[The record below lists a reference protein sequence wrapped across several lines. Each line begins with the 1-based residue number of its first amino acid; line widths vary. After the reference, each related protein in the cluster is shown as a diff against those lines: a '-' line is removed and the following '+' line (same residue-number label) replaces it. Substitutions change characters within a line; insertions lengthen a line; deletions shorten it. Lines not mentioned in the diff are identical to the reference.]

1 MSSSRS
7 RSASPVRNILSDEDY
22 VKCIKDH
29 NNGTMPKECD
39 PTLRYYV
46 ITQSHERDL
55 YGESTDVFSSRLH
68 LSHLLALVCLGTSQ
82 RQSSL
87 RNQPQT
93 KRIGWLLFENLYISN
108 LAWSLKRSE
117 TRTTEKEWF
126 INLFPEA
133 TEWPE
138 INWRREFDSIVN
150 RLDGK
155 LYPMPIILRP
165 EFLEF

>member
-1 MSSSRS
+1 
-7 RSASPVRNILSDEDY
+7 VRNILSDEDY
-22 VKCIKDH
+22 VKCIKGH

-46 ITQSHERDL
+46 ITKSHERDL
-55 YGESTDVFSSRLH
+55 YGESTDVLSSRLH
-68 LSHLLALVCLGTSQ
+68 LSHLIALVCLSTSQ

-93 KRIGWLLFENLYISN
+93 KRIGRLLFENLYIST
-108 LAWSLKRSE
+108 LARAIKGAE
-117 TRTTEKEWF
+117 TGTTEKEWF

-138 INWRREFDSIVN
+138 ICWRREFDSIVN

-155 LYPMPIILRP
+155 LYSMPIILRP
-165 EFLEF
+165 EFFEF